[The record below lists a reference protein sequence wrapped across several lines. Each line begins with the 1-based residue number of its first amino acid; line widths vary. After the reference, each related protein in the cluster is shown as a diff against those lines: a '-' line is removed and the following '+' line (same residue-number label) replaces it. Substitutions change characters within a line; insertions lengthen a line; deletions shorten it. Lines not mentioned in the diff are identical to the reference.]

1 VAGHDSQRPEGD
13 EQAGAEV
20 FPSEVGAQR
29 RRSLVRRIAVDV
41 TPLRESRDFRRLWL
55 GLLAST
61 FGSQFTIV
69 ATFLQVYGLTRSTA
83 AVGLIGLVGFL
94 ALVAGTL
101 AGGTFLDAF
110 DRRKI
115 LITAQIGYLA
125 SSGLLFAG
133 AVHADPPLALI
144 YVAVAGI
151 AATSA
156 IDGPTRSAMTPRLLD
171 RSQLPAAA
179 ALNQIIWNGA
189 GLVGPALAGIVVAG
203 FGFSWA
209 YAIDLISIGLLL
221 LASISIRPMP
231 PAEGERTAVGWRAVR
246 EGFAFLRG
254 RQVLQSTFVI
264 DIIAM
269 VFGMPRALFPVLALT
284 QFHRGATVVGFLFA
298 APAVGAFLGAATSG
312 WVGRIRHQGL
322 AVIWAVVVWGAGIAA
337 FGLVGSHLWLG
348 LGFLA
353 IAGAADVIS
362 AVFRNTIL
370 QVTVPENL
378 RGRLFGIHILVVT
391 GGPRL
396 GDLEAGLVAA
406 AFSPL
411 VSVVSGGLLCIAGA
425 GLVAWRVP
433 AFRRYHA
440 GDPG

>member
-1 VAGHDSQRPEGD
+1 MSD
-13 EQAGAEV
+13 EPDRTRTSRIGGFA
-20 FPSEVGAQR
+20 
-29 RRSLVRRIAVDV
+29 RRIAVDV
-41 TPLRESRDFRRLWL
+41 TPLRASRDFRRLWL

-69 ATFLQVYGLTRSTA
+69 ATFLQVYSLTRSTV

-94 ALVAGTL
+94 ALVVGTL

-115 LITAQIGYLA
+115 LITAQVGYLA

-133 AVHADPPLALI
+133 AVHGDPPLALI

-156 IDGPTRSAMTPRLLD
+156 IDGPTRSAMTPRLLE

-189 GLVGPALAGIVVAG
+189 GLIGPALAGVVVATL
-203 FGFSWA
+203 GFSWA

-231 PAEGERTAVGWRAVR
+231 PTQGERTAVGLRAVR

-254 RQVLQSTFVI
+254 RRVLQSTFVI

-269 VFGMPRALFPVLALT
+269 VFGMPRALFAVLAFT
-284 QFHRGATVVGFLFA
+284 QFHRGATVVGLLFA
-298 APAVGAFLGAATSG
+298 APAVGAVIGAATSG

-337 FGLVGSHLWLG
+337 FGLVGENLWLG
-348 LGFLA
+348 LFFLA
-353 IAGAADVIS
+353 VAGAADVIS

-370 QVTVPENL
+370 QVTVPEHL

-406 AFSPL
+406 AFSPMA
-411 VSVVSGGLLCIAGA
+411 SVVSGGLLCIAGA
-425 GLVAWRVP
+425 GIVAWRVP